1 MVKKYLPFHQFRKID
16 ESIIDEI
23 MVTNG
28 VSVLFEQHYQ
38 EMVDSAEDGYYN
50 DDCCEVSFYLPRYK
64 NELVTVF
71 FESTISFNESYTPGD
86 NLQPPDYDIHNENLD
101 IYVQDIIMEN
111 YDVEIDLLSDEVKK
125 LEDFI
130 VNVLTC

>member
-28 VSVLFEQHYQ
+28 VSALFEPQYQ

-86 NLQPPDYDIHNENLD
+86 NLQPPEYDIHNENLD
-101 IYVQDIIMEN
+101 IYVQDIIMGN